1 MKISKILL
9 PVLALSLTLSA
20 CHKPD
25 ELIRENNENVMHLTV
40 KATLV
45 QNGVEYDATI
55 DDENH
60 TVLLNIPYF
69 ISDTE
74 EIMSDLSA
82 IKLRATMPL
91 GAKFEPGISGIRDF
105 SDGQEFVTDLV
116 YEDGT
121 RNTYVFT
128 AARKKSDNSSLAKA
142 ILTDEDVRAV
152 FSITEPSKDNP
163 KGKLTVLKTSGAV
176 EAALGSV
183 KITPAPWATI
193 VAEGYDASTG
203 IINLNVAKEIKVIS
217 QDGASN
223 TIYEVV
229 IDTPSTVPAGNI
241 GYISNLFGL
250 QCTAVNSLGFEQ
262 DANCSMA
269 AIDNYLIISNKHDLT
284 KSAVFN
290 RFSGRVVTDVKINT
304 SGIDAGREL
313 RAISTDDEGHLVAAT
328 YTCTKEP
335 TDVTVNAGWDY
346 LVTPT
351 AIKVYLWENGITAAP
366 KLIMDLDIKSAEMLA
381 LPSKAAELFNMM
393 AVKGSLTSGDAVIT
407 STEAGVGRIIA
418 FYFSN
423 GEFKKVEQYC
433 PYDVNGKLFWL
444 STKNASKAIPLNT
457 SSPLSYCVIG
467 DFRPQIG
474 WSTGVAAGSFIF
486 EAPKSH
492 WWVSNGNYDYAKNM
506 RGGDVV
512 EFNGTQLLAVSN
524 GNLSSGVWGHRL
536 YVANIGMTPTPT
548 SLQTGFLFDSREGDA
563 THGAGT
569 PEGTGYGPSGMTSTY
584 PYVGA
589 DGVFGGTNL
598 TKRGDVIFVP
608 SADGNS
614 VQVYMFTANAGL
626 LGYEITRYDM

>member
-1 MKISKILL
+1 MKFSKILL

-45 QNGVEYDATI
+45 QNGVEYDSII
-55 DDENH
+55 DEENH

-152 FSITEPSKDNP
+152 FSITEPSEDNP

-176 EAALGSV
+176 AAALDAV
-183 KITPAPWATI
+183 KLTAAPWATI
-193 VAEGYDASTG
+193 EAESYDSNTG

-217 QDGASN
+217 QDGASS
-223 TIYEVV
+223 TVYEVI
-229 IDTPSTVPAGNI
+229 IDTPSTVPEGQV

-250 QCTAVNSLGFEQ
+250 QCTAANPLGFEP

-269 AIDNYLIISNKHDLT
+269 VIDNYLIISNKHDLT

-290 RFSGRVVTDVKINT
+290 RFSGRMVTDVTINT

-335 TDVTVNAGWDY
+335 TDATVNAGWDY
-346 LVTPT
+346 LVTDP
-351 AIKVYLWENGITAAP
+351 AIKIYLWENGITAAP
-366 KLIMDLDIKSAEMLA
+366 KCIMDISIKGAELSALK
-381 LPSKAAELFNMM
+381 LKANELFNMM
-393 AVKGSLTSGDAVIT
+393 GVKGSLTSGRAVVT
-407 STEAGVGRIIA
+407 STEAGVGRVFA
-418 FYFSN
+418 FYFDN
-423 GEFKKVEQYC
+423 GAFQNVEQFC
-433 PYDVNGKLFWL
+433 PFDVNGKAFWL
-444 STKNASKAIPLNT
+444 STKNSSKAIPLNT
-457 SSPLSYCVIG
+457 SSPLSYCLVG

-486 EAPKSH
+486 EEPKSH
-492 WWVSNGNYDYAKNM
+492 WWVSNGNYDYSKNL
-506 RGGDVV
+506 RSGDVV
-512 EFNGTQLLAVSN
+512 EFNGTQLIAVSN
-524 GNLSSGVWGHRL
+524 GNLTNGVWGHRL
-536 YVANIGMTPTPT
+536 YVANIGMSPTPAG
-548 SLQTGFLFDSREGDA
+548 LKNGFLFDSREGDA
-563 THGAGT
+563 EKGAGS
-569 PEGTGYGPSGMTSTY
+569 PEGTGYGPTGMTSTY
-584 PYVGA
+584 PYVSA

-598 TKRGDVIFVP
+598 SKRGDVVFVS

-626 LGYEITRYDM
+626 FGYEITRYDM